1 MAEYNNRD
9 RPNSSVILDMCY
21 MGGGLA
27 RNPIPEVENLTLYT
41 KLMYGEELTLD
52 HLIQDGD
59 LSFTLGKFCEMC
71 DTIPFKI
78 VVVRDEGYARV
89 RDDQEWLISRD
100 VDTDTVKIDKYPSR
114 TFSHSPSSTMA
125 HT

>member
-9 RPNSSVILDMCY
+9 RPNSLVMLDMCY
-21 MGGGLA
+21 MAGGLT
-27 RNPIPEVENLTLYT
+27 RNPIPEVEGCVLRTELP
-41 KLMYGEELTLD
+41 YGENLTLD
-52 HLIQDGD
+52 HSIQDRD
-59 LSFTLGKFCEMC
+59 VSFTLGKFCEMC

-78 VVVRDEGYARV
+78 VVVRDEGFARV

-100 VDTDTVKIDKYPSR
+100 GDTVKISKYPGR
-114 TFSHSPSSTMA
+114 IFSHSPSSTMA

>member
-9 RPNSSVILDMCY
+9 CPNSSVILDMCY
-21 MGGGLA
+21 IGGGIV
-27 RNPIPEVENLTLYT
+27 RYSIPEVEGCVLRT
-41 KLMYGEELTLD
+41 KLPFGEDLTLD

-59 LSFTLGKFCEMC
+59 VSFTLGKFCEMC

-78 VVVRDEGYARV
+78 VVVRHEGYARV
-89 RDDQEWLISRD
+89 RDDQEWLIRRD
-100 VDTDTVKIDKYPSR
+100 VYTDTVKIYKYPIR